1 MSFLVLV
8 LVSRVLYTALCA
20 LYLVQLFIFVCFR
33 NFDDFFIE
41 IFRLYTTLYKYINPL
56 FHLSLIMII
65 LWYFIC
71 YDATSFDSLL
81 ISIIIVLFQI
91 NFSPCCLTHFFFFV
105 NFFFLLHYLLF
116 FALFSDLFIC
126 LLSFSTPLPSYSHL
140 HLLGT
145 LICSSRT
152 LSSLLFLSIPF
163 PLFDSLSIF
172 FLLSSWFIQS
182 PLFSPFFLS
191 FLSTCPYLI
200 LFSLFSSVT
209 FIYFC
214 FCFSLVFLL

>member
-1 MSFLVLV
+1 MC
-8 LVSRVLYTALCA
+8 YTQHYLFA

-126 LLSFSTPLPSYSHL
+126 LFFSVLHCHPILISIYWELLPY
-140 HLLGT
+140 
-145 LICSSRT
+145 
-152 LSSLLFLSIPF
+152 LSSFFYLF
-163 PLFDSLSIF
+163 LFDSLLIF
-172 FLLSSWFIQS
+172 FYYLHDLFNHLSS
-182 PLFSPFFLS
+182 SPFFQS
-191 FLSTCPYLI
+191 FLSLSPSPSPYHI
-200 LFSLFSSVT
+200 WFSLFSFMIFINFLFLFLSSI
-209 FIYFC
+209 FIYLFL
-214 FCFSLVFLL
+214 FSFFS